1 MSRFNIFARKA
12 NEIALAAFDEYL
24 MAATEFEAAEK
35 AEREQPIKT
44 GLVSA
49 TYQAE
54 AHKRH
59 AAYLEAWSN
68 LDKARRKLQ
77 DKESEFEKL
86 RQELE
91 PAVQKAYSVN
101 TEDLDQATLELLKSG
116 SLKAHDYVQLYNAVV
131 EAKNATMV
139 RVLQRYAEEASKAAE
154 KKYGEHD
161 PETVT
166 LRQVAANCAQFDG
179 AEYLQGFDYLTDCFH
194 RCAKHPDSMISAW
207 GRLTGELVEAF

>member
-1 MSRFNIFARKA
+1 MSRFNDFARRA
-12 NEIALAAFDEYL
+12 NEIALAAFDEFL
-24 MAATEFEAAEK
+24 TAKAAFEAAEK

-59 AAYLEAWSN
+59 AAYLEARSN

-91 PAVQKAYSVN
+91 PAVQEAYSVN
-101 TEDLDQATLELLKSG
+101 TEDLDGATIELLKTG
-116 SLKAHDYVQLYNAVV
+116 TLKSADFVKLYNGFI
-131 EAKNATMV
+131 ESKNATMTKV
-139 RVLQRYAEEASKAAE
+139 VQKYAEEASKAAE

-194 RCAKHPDSMISAW
+194 RCAAHPDSMIPVW
-207 GRLTGELVEAF
+207 GRLTGELVEKF